1 LCLPVSWIN
10 KPNGRSIINPAGK
23 KDSMAR
29 TQAADYGVRREA
41 IVEKAARLYAE
52 RGFLGASISDLAKV
66 CRISKSLIYHYYPS
80 KEDILFDVMHS
91 HVRALLDAAEAI
103 VARGLGPA
111 EALRAITTE
120 FMKHY
125 AGAAARQKV
134 LLNELN
140 HLPKQRRAII
150 VDIQHRLI
158 GIVRDI
164 LTELRPELRAKP
176 ALGLPAA
183 MLYFGM
189 INWTHTWMDPAG
201 AVKPVRVAEL
211 SADIFLDG
219 FIEAALSR

>member
-1 LCLPVSWIN
+1 
-10 KPNGRSIINPAGK
+10 
-23 KDSMAR
+23 MAR

-91 HVRALLDAAEAI
+91 HVRALLDVAEAI
-103 VARGLGPA
+103 TARGLGPA

-201 AVKPVRVAEL
+201 AVKPVRIAEL

-219 FIEAALSR
+219 FIDAALSR

>member
-103 VARGLGPA
+103 TARGLDPA

-120 FMKHY
+120 FMSHY

-164 LTELRPELRAKP
+164 LIELRPELRAKP

-219 FIEAALSR
+219 FLEAALSC

>member
-150 VDIQHRLI
+150 VGIQHRLI

>member
-91 HVRALLDAAEAI
+91 HVRALLDTAEAITARGRTMQLRLAIDYSAREAI
-103 VARGLGPA
+103 VA
-111 EALRAITTE
+111 
-120 FMKHY
+120 
-125 AGAAARQKV
+125 AARRTA
-134 LLNELN
+134 
-140 HLPKQRRAII
+140 PP
-150 VDIQHRLI
+150 
-158 GIVRDI
+158 G
-164 LTELRPELRAKP
+164 T
-176 ALGLPAA
+176 
-183 MLYFGM
+183 
-189 INWTHTWMDPAG
+189 
-201 AVKPVRVAEL
+201 
-211 SADIFLDG
+211 
-219 FIEAALSR
+219 

>member
-1 LCLPVSWIN
+1 
-10 KPNGRSIINPAGK
+10 
-23 KDSMAR
+23 MAR

-52 RGFLGASISDLAKV
+52 RGFLGASINDLAKV

-91 HVRALLDAAEAI
+91 HVRALLDAGEAI
-103 VARGLGPA
+103 VARGLEPA

-164 LTELRPELRAKP
+164 LVDLRPELRAKP
-176 ALGLPAA
+176 ALALPAA

-201 AVKPVRVAEL
+201 AVKPVRIAEL
-211 SADIFLDG
+211 AADIFLDG

>member
-1 LCLPVSWIN
+1 
-10 KPNGRSIINPAGK
+10 
-23 KDSMAR
+23 MAR

-150 VDIQHRLI
+150 VGIQHRLI

>member
-1 LCLPVSWIN
+1 
-10 KPNGRSIINPAGK
+10 
-23 KDSMAR
+23 MAR

-103 VARGLGPA
+103 TARGLAPA
-111 EALRAITTE
+111 ETLRAITTE

-164 LTELRPELRAKP
+164 LTELRPELRTKP

-219 FIEAALSR
+219 FIEAALAR